1 MKSVFMT
8 AWTFKKGEKTMTERI
23 TITAAELMKMRE
35 ELTPL
40 NRLKFDLKY
49 YESLDQENQL
59 TKEDLIEFAK
69 AYQVRSSELSMSYED
84 LALFGTAFE
93 RLGQKFGVLDEFHEN
108 GIC

>member
-1 MKSVFMT
+1 MT
-8 AWTFKKGEKTMTERI
+8 AWTFKKGEKTMTEEI

-49 YESLDQENQL
+49 YQLLDEENKL
-59 TKEDLIEFAK
+59 TKEGLIEFAK
-69 AYQVRSSELSMSYED
+69 EYQIRSSELSMSYED

-93 RLGQKFGVLDEFHEN
+93 RLGKKFGVLDEFHEN

>member
-1 MKSVFMT
+1 
-8 AWTFKKGEKTMTERI
+8 MTEEI

-49 YESLDQENQL
+49 YQLLDEENKL
-59 TKEDLIEFAK
+59 TKEGLIEFAK
-69 AYQVRSSELSMSYED
+69 EYQIRSSELSMSYED

-93 RLGQKFGVLDEFHEN
+93 RLGKKFGVLDEFHEN